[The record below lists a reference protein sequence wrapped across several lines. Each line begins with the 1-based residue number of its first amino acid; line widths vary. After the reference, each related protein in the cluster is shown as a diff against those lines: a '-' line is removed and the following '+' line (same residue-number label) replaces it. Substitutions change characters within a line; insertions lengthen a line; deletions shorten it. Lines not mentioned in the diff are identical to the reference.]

1 MISRRGFLRSVL
13 GAAGVCGLGG
23 RFSAWAAASARAGN
37 SPEKVLSLHN
47 VHTGERLSTR
57 YCADGC
63 YDENELGRINY
74 ILRCH
79 YTNIVKPINL
89 NVIDLLCDIKDRLVP
104 DKEIT
109 IISGYRSPEYNEY
122 LKRLGRHVAAGS
134 LHMAGLAIDFAIAG
148 IGMGELCRTA
158 KLFASGGVGKYPE
171 FVHIDVGRVRY
182 WQDGI

>member
-1 MISRRGFLRSVL
+1 MISRRGFLKGVL
-13 GAAGVCGLGG
+13 GAAGAYGLGG
-23 RFSAWAAASARAGN
+23 LLSGAVAASAAAGT

-57 YCADGC
+57 YCANGC

-74 ILRCH
+74 LLRCH
-79 YTNIVKPINL
+79 YTNAVKTISP
-89 NVIDLLCDIKDRLVP
+89 NVIDLLCDIKDRLAP
-104 DKEIT
+104 DREIT

-122 LKRLGRHVAAGS
+122 LRRLGRHVAAGS
-134 LHMAGLAIDFAIAG
+134 LHMAGLAIDFAIGG

-158 KLFASGGVGKYPE
+158 KVFAAGGVGTYPD

-182 WQDGI
+182 W

>member
-1 MISRRGFLRSVL
+1 MRPGRMASGDYSRL
-13 GAAGVCGLGG
+13 GPP
-23 RFSAWAAASARAGN
+23 RRPRAGN

-79 YTNIVKPINL
+79 YTNAVKPINL
-89 NVIDLLCDIKDRLVP
+89 KVIDLLCDIKDRLAP
-104 DKEIT
+104 GKEIT

-122 LKRLGRHVAAGS
+122 LRRLGRHVAAGS
-134 LHMAGLAIDFAIAG
+134 LHMTGLAIDFAIDG

-158 KLFASGGVGKYPE
+158 KLFAAGGVGKYPE

-182 WQDGI
+182 W